1 MQLTPDSGWIIKAL
15 WIAVALFF
23 IYKIFRVRVR
33 WDPSGNRPR
42 GGPGGGPGG
51 PGGGGWGGGGPG
63 GGWGPGGGG
72 DSSPPPPYSPHA
84 KPDPAT
90 QPSGLGLGGRSYT
103 ATQQGDG
110 GGGPGFWTGMAAG
123 AAGAAAYNWAT
134 RQRDAGEQREN
145 VGDYARW
152 RAQRPAQRSW
162 ADYEP
167 PSTRDS
173 GPSDAGPSRRAT
185 GYGGSRTR

>member
-1 MQLTPDSGWIIKAL
+1 MKLTPDSGWAIKAL

-33 WDPSGNRPR
+33 WDPNGNRPR
-42 GGPGGGPGG
+42 GGGPGGGG
-51 PGGGGWGGGGPG
+51 GGGGWGGGGPG
-63 GGWGPGGGG
+63 GGWSPGGG
-72 DSSPPPPYSPHA
+72 DSSPPPPYSAQP

-90 QPSGLGLGGRSYT
+90 NTAPAQGLGSRSYT
-103 ATQQGDG
+103 SATQG
-110 GGGPGFWTGMAAG
+110 GSSGPGFWTGMAAG
-123 AAGAAAYNWAT
+123 AAGAAALNWAT
-134 RQRDAGEQREN
+134 RGRDQERERREEA
-145 VGDYARW
+145 GDYARW
-152 RAQRPAQRSW
+152 RAQRPAQRGW

-167 PSTRDS
+167 STRDT